1 MSEVK
6 DSPVNE
12 RAISSMIPYSHHVD
26 DGVIATKNGEY
37 IAVIKLDGR
46 SHFAA
51 ELETV
56 ERWVYDLNNK
66 FKAIAKENVALWS
79 HMVRRKVD
87 EYPEKHYDN
96 VFCAEL
102 DKEYKNSF
110 KDYSMLVNE
119 YYITIVYRPVV
130 GMGNNFFA
138 KFEKLKLADKIS
150 QQEAYIEEINRI
162 TDQMMGA
169 LKTYSPERLGV
180 YMHNDRPFSELLE
193 FFRYLITR
201 DRSRVPVTREK
212 FCNYLANSRPLFSEH
227 RNMGELRKYS
237 NQKGE
242 YFGIY
247 DLKEYDNMTI
257 SGHLNILMENA
268 SEFILTQSFSCLS
281 KIASKGYL
289 QRHQKLLIDSQD
301 VAVSQIEEINEALD
315 QLVSGDFVMGEHH
328 MTITV
333 FGDGAK
339 ETMSKLQ
346 TIEDSFTDVGMIP
359 TPCDMAL
366 EGAFF
371 GQLPA
376 NFKWRTR
383 PAVITS
389 QNWWCFNSLHN
400 FASGKPTGNPWGSAI
415 TLFKTT
421 SGTPNFFNLHVSGD
435 DSDDFG
441 KKLLGNTMIIGQSS
455 AGKTTVLNF
464 ILAQMQDKKP
474 RLVTFDKDRGMEIFI
489 RAIGGNYN
497 ALEAGKPSGF
507 NPFQTCSREFI
518 KEFLVHLLDLD
529 GYGVNH
535 FDDVELE
542 KALNTIEGHPIQ
554 NRRLSVLLQAL
565 PNPISNDTR
574 PTVAARLQKWCEGGQ
589 YGWCFDN
596 PIDTLD
602 VTANSIFG
610 FDVTEFL
617 ELPTIRAPMMM
628 YLIHRTEK
636 MIDGTRF
643 VYVFDEFWKMLED
656 YYFKKLVKDKLK
668 TIRKQNGLC
677 IFATQEPE
685 DALSSDISSTL
696 VSQVATLLLLQNQKA
711 DYDDY
716 VKGLKVTP
724 EEYEIVKNIAEGSR
738 EFLIKQGDNTSQAVF
753 NLRGMNKELLVLSGT
768 PDNALIV
775 NDIIDKLGDNDVNKW
790 LPEFW
795 QRNGISFNGFN

>member
-1 MSEVK
+1 MSAVK
-6 DSPVNE
+6 DNLVNE

-37 IAVIKLDGR
+37 LAVIKLDGR

-51 ELETV
+51 ESDTV
-56 ERWVYDLNNK
+56 ERWTYDLNNK

-79 HMVRRKVD
+79 HMIRRKIN
-87 EYPEKHYDN
+87 EYPFKQYDN
-96 VFCAEL
+96 YFCEEL
-102 DKEYKNSF
+102 DHQYKSSF

-119 YYITIVYRPVV
+119 YYITIVYRPVT
-130 GMGNNFFA
+130 GLGNKFFSR
-138 KFEKLKLADKIS
+138 FEKLKLADKIE

-169 LKTYSPERLGV
+169 LKTYSPERLGI
-180 YMHNDRPFSELLE
+180 YEHNNRPFSEILE
-193 FFRYLITR
+193 FFKYLITR
-201 DRSRVPVTREK
+201 ERTKVPVTREK
-212 FCNYLANSRPLFSEH
+212 FSNYLVNNRPLFSEY
-227 RNMGELRKYS
+227 RNMGELKKYS
-237 NQKGE
+237 NTDSE
-242 YFGIY
+242 FFGIY
-247 DLKEYDNMTI
+247 DLKEYDNMTA
-257 SGHLNILMENA
+257 SGHLNILMENS

-281 KIASKGYL
+281 KVASKGYL
-289 QRHQKLLIDSQD
+289 QRHQKLLIDAQD
-301 VAVSQIEEINEALD
+301 VAVSQIDEINEALD
-315 QLVSGDFVMGEHH
+315 QLVSGNFVMGEHH
-328 MTITV
+328 MTICV
-333 FGDGAK
+333 FGDNAK
-339 ETMSKLQ
+339 ETMKKLQ
-346 TIEDSFTDVGMIP
+346 SIEDSFTDVGMIP
-359 TPCDMAL
+359 TPCDLAL

-371 GQLPA
+371 SQLPA

-400 FASGKPTGNPWGSAI
+400 FASGKPIGNPWGSAI

-435 DSDDFG
+435 DSDDYG
-441 KKLLGNTMIIGQSS
+441 KKLLGNAMIIGQSS
-455 AGKTTVLNF
+455 AGKTTLLNF
-464 ILAQMQDKKP
+464 ILAQIQDKKP

-497 ALEAGKPSGF
+497 SLELGKPTGF
-507 NPFQTCSREFI
+507 NPFQTCNREFI
-518 KEFLVHLLDLD
+518 KEFLVHLLEID
-529 GYGVNH
+529 GLGISHY
-535 FDDVELE
+535 DDIEIE
-542 KALNTIEGHPIQ
+542 KALNTIDGHPLHY
-554 NRRLSVLLQAL
+554 RRLSILLQAL
-565 PNPISNDTR
+565 PNPITEDSR

-602 VTANSIFG
+602 ITKNDIFS
-610 FDVTEFL
+610 FDITEFL
-617 ELPTIRAPMMM
+617 ELPSIRAPMMM

-643 VYVFDEFWKMLED
+643 IYVFDEFWKMLED

-696 VSQVATLLLLQNQKA
+696 ISQVATLLLLQNQKA
-711 DYDDY
+711 DENDY
-716 VKGLKVTP
+716 VNGLKITK
-724 EEYEIVKNIAEGSR
+724 EEYEIVKNIPEGSR

-753 NLRGMNKELLVLSGT
+753 NLKGMDKELLVLSGT

-775 NDIIDKLGDNDVNKW
+775 NEIINKLGKDNISNW
-790 LPEFW
+790 LNEFW
-795 QRNGISFNGFN
+795 ISNGFNANIKH